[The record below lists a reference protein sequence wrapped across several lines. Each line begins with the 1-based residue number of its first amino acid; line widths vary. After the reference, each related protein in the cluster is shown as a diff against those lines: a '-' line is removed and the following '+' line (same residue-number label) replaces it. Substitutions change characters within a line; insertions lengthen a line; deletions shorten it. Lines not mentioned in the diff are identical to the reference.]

1 MNTKFQIRID
11 YAVNGYIVSSR
22 LNDTVTWTSP
32 TLYVDT
38 PLADVVTAELRS
50 HGVDEVVTEGIITF
64 DLQVVSLKS
73 QQIDSSK
80 E

>member
-22 LNDTVTWTSP
+22 RSNTASWSSP

-38 PLADVVTAELRS
+38 PLVADVMTAELRS
-50 HGVDEVVTEGIITF
+50 HGVEVVTEGIITF
-64 DLQVVSLKS
+64 DLQVVPLKS